1 MLVGANLCIGNVL
14 VPADHIPGA
23 FRAARPIPWKAKSS
37 GKFCPPR
44 VLSAVLLGGA
54 LSLSGFLLQTFFN
67 NPIADPFILGVSSGA
82 KFVVALTMIVLLG
95 ANQAMSSPAMVAAAF
110 LESLITIG
118 FVLLIARRISSM
130 AMLIVAGIMVG
141 YICSAATNFLIAFA
155 DDQSIVNLH
164 NWSLGSFSGSSWDDI
179 AVIAVVVITVSACVV
194 RDIEAPF
201 RLPAGRSLREKR
213 RRERRTLPR
222 GARPSSEHA
231 LRLRDRVRWSGV
243 VRRHRGSAS
252 REVGAEV
259 VEAHPRDSCVLLGRR
274 HLLRGLRFDR
284 AHAVL
289 SRRAFHQR
297 RHRHLRRA
305 GGYRAHAEEAGEVDG
320 GIRAAAQNARRGV
333 EPRNPGRTQADGAP
347 LFRISDLSAG
357 YDKKVVVEGVDLEVR
372 AGDVVALIGPNGS
385 GKSTILKTITRH
397 LAPLAGAVELD
408 GREISRWKTA
418 EFARNLAVMLTD
430 RPRTELLTCR
440 DIVEAGRHPYTG
452 RMGTLSPDD
461 HSRVDEAMKTAHV
474 EELAERDFM
483 QISDGQRQRVMLA
496 RAIAQDP
503 RVLVLDEPTSYL
515 DIRYQIDLLRI
526 LRHLAKS
533 RNVAVIMSIHE
544 LELAQKSADKVIC
557 VKDGR
562 VFRAGAPEDIFTRE
576 TIGELYGLQHGTFNE
591 RFGSVEIGRPHG
603 DAHTFVIA
611 GAGTGSTV
619 FRQLIRQGKA
629 FYAGVLHE
637 GDIDCELARDLATE
651 CVAERAFE
659 PIGDK
664 TIARAKEL
672 LVHCARL
679 IVCPAAFGTINA
691 RNAELVAFAR
701 SHGIEV
707 MRAREGASEDSN
719 GYA

>member
-1 MLVGANLCIGNVL
+1 MGEF
-14 VPADHIPGA
+14 VP
-23 FRAARPIPWKAKSS
+23 RPKT
-37 GKFCPPR
+37 
-44 VLSAVLLGGA
+44 LGGDIPCSDSPELARKRQKA
-54 LSLSGFLLQTFFN
+54 LLARAELRVEHPLRAESN
-67 NPIADPFILGVSSGA
+67 
-82 KFVVALTMIVLLG
+82 
-95 ANQAMSSPAMVAAAF
+95 
-110 LESLITIG
+110 LET
-118 FVLLIARRISSM
+118 
-130 AMLIVAGIMVG
+130 
-141 YICSAATNFLIAFA
+141 
-155 DDQSIVNLH
+155 
-164 NWSLGSFSGSSWDDI
+164 
-179 AVIAVVVITVSACVV
+179 
-194 RDIEAPF
+194 P
-201 RLPAGRSLREKR
+201 
-213 RRERRTLPR
+213 
-222 GARPSSEHA
+222 
-231 LRLRDRVRWSGV
+231 
-243 VRRHRGSAS
+243 
-252 REVGAEV
+252 
-259 VEAHPRDSCVLLGRR
+259 VE
-274 HLLRGLRFDR
+274 
-284 AHAVL
+284 
-289 SRRAFHQR
+289 
-297 RHRHLRRA
+297 
-305 GGYRAHAEEAGEVDG
+305 
-320 GIRAAAQNARRGV
+320 
-333 EPRNPGRTQADGAP
+333 TQADGAP

-430 RPRTELLTCR
+430 RPQTELLTCR

-603 DAHTFVIA
+603 DAHTFVIQIMIDSTCCIA
-611 GAGTGSTV
+611 ATAYTGNQIIGTVTS
-619 FRQLIRQGKA
+619 FFLFQLL
-629 FYAGVLHE
+629 FYL
-637 GDIDCELARDLATE
+637 
-651 CVAERAFE
+651 
-659 PIGDK
+659 
-664 TIARAKEL
+664 
-672 LVHCARL
+672 
-679 IVCPAAFGTINA
+679 
-691 RNAELVAFAR
+691 FA
-701 SHGIEV
+701 
-707 MRAREGASEDSN
+707 DD
-719 GYA
+719 

>member
-1 MLVGANLCIGNVL
+1 MGEFAPRPKTLGG
-14 VPADHIPGA
+14 DIPCLDSPEL
-23 FRAARPIPWKAKSS
+23 ARKRQKA
-37 GKFCPPR
+37 
-44 VLSAVLLGGA
+44 LSARA
-54 LSLSGFLLQTFFN
+54 
-67 NPIADPFILGVSSGA
+67 
-82 KFVVALTMIVLLG
+82 
-95 ANQAMSSPAMVAAAF
+95 
-110 LESLITIG
+110 E
-118 FVLLIARRISSM
+118 
-130 AMLIVAGIMVG
+130 
-141 YICSAATNFLIAFA
+141 
-155 DDQSIVNLH
+155 
-164 NWSLGSFSGSSWDDI
+164 
-179 AVIAVVVITVSACVV
+179 
-194 RDIEAPF
+194 
-201 RLPAGRSLREKR
+201 LRE
-213 RRERRTLPR
+213 ER
-222 GARPSSEHA
+222 
-231 LRLRDRVRWSGV
+231 
-243 VRRHRGSAS
+243 
-252 REVGAEV
+252 
-259 VEAHPRDSCVLLGRR
+259 
-274 HLLRGLRFDR
+274 LLR
-284 AHAVL
+284 
-289 SRRAFHQR
+289 
-297 RHRHLRRA
+297 
-305 GGYRAHAEEAGEVDG
+305 AEPNLETP
-320 GIRAAAQNARRGV
+320 V
-333 EPRNPGRTQADGAP
+333 ETQADGAP

-430 RPRTELLTCR
+430 RPRTEL
-440 DIVEAGRHPYTG
+440 
-452 RMGTLSPDD
+452 MGALSPND
-461 HSRVDEAMKTAHV
+461 HSRVDEAMKTAHM
-474 EELAERDFM
+474 EELAECDFM

-611 GAGTGSTV
+611 GAGTGSAV

-637 GDIDCELARDLATE
+637 GDIDCELARDLAAE

-691 RNAELVAFAR
+691 RNVELVEFAR

-707 MRAREGASEDSN
+707 MQACEGASEDSQLEWE
-719 GYA
+719 G

>member
-1 MLVGANLCIGNVL
+1 M
-14 VPADHIPGA
+14 
-23 FRAARPIPWKAKSS
+23 
-37 GKFCPPR
+37 
-44 VLSAVLLGGA
+44 
-54 LSLSGFLLQTFFN
+54 
-67 NPIADPFILGVSSGA
+67 
-82 KFVVALTMIVLLG
+82 
-95 ANQAMSSPAMVAAAF
+95 
-110 LESLITIG
+110 
-118 FVLLIARRISSM
+118 
-130 AMLIVAGIMVG
+130 
-141 YICSAATNFLIAFA
+141 
-155 DDQSIVNLH
+155 
-164 NWSLGSFSGSSWDDI
+164 
-179 AVIAVVVITVSACVV
+179 
-194 RDIEAPF
+194 
-201 RLPAGRSLREKR
+201 
-213 RRERRTLPR
+213 
-222 GARPSSEHA
+222 
-231 LRLRDRVRWSGV
+231 
-243 VRRHRGSAS
+243 
-252 REVGAEV
+252 
-259 VEAHPRDSCVLLGRR
+259 
-274 HLLRGLRFDR
+274 
-284 AHAVL
+284 
-289 SRRAFHQR
+289 
-297 RHRHLRRA
+297 
-305 GGYRAHAEEAGEVDG
+305 
-320 GIRAAAQNARRGV
+320 
-333 EPRNPGRTQADGAP
+333 
-347 LFRISDLSAG
+347 
-357 YDKKVVVEGVDLEVR
+357 
-372 AGDVVALIGPNGS
+372 ALIGPNGS

-397 LAPLAGAVELD
+397 LAPLAGTVELD

-430 RPRTELLTCR
+430 RPRTELLICR

-452 RMGTLSPDD
+452 RMGTLTPDD
-461 HSRVDEAMKTAHV
+461 NNRVDEAMKTAHV
-474 EELAERDFM
+474 EGLAERDFM

-576 TIGELYGLQHGTFNE
+576 TIGELYDLQHGTFNE

-611 GAGTGSTV
+611 GAGTGSAV

-691 RNAELVAFAR
+691 RNAELVEFAR
-701 SHGIEV
+701 SHSIEV
-707 MRAREGASEDSN
+707 MRACKGASEDSN
-719 GYA
+719 LEWV

>member
-1 MLVGANLCIGNVL
+1 
-14 VPADHIPGA
+14 
-23 FRAARPIPWKAKSS
+23 
-37 GKFCPPR
+37 
-44 VLSAVLLGGA
+44 
-54 LSLSGFLLQTFFN
+54 
-67 NPIADPFILGVSSGA
+67 
-82 KFVVALTMIVLLG
+82 
-95 ANQAMSSPAMVAAAF
+95 
-110 LESLITIG
+110 
-118 FVLLIARRISSM
+118 
-130 AMLIVAGIMVG
+130 
-141 YICSAATNFLIAFA
+141 
-155 DDQSIVNLH
+155 
-164 NWSLGSFSGSSWDDI
+164 
-179 AVIAVVVITVSACVV
+179 
-194 RDIEAPF
+194 
-201 RLPAGRSLREKR
+201 
-213 RRERRTLPR
+213 
-222 GARPSSEHA
+222 
-231 LRLRDRVRWSGV
+231 
-243 VRRHRGSAS
+243 
-252 REVGAEV
+252 
-259 VEAHPRDSCVLLGRR
+259 
-274 HLLRGLRFDR
+274 
-284 AHAVL
+284 
-289 SRRAFHQR
+289 
-297 RHRHLRRA
+297 
-305 GGYRAHAEEAGEVDG
+305 
-320 GIRAAAQNARRGV
+320 
-333 EPRNPGRTQADGAP
+333 
-347 LFRISDLSAG
+347 
-357 YDKKVVVEGVDLEVR
+357 
-372 AGDVVALIGPNGS
+372 
-385 GKSTILKTITRH
+385 
-397 LAPLAGAVELD
+397 
-408 GREISRWKTA
+408 
-418 EFARNLAVMLTD
+418 MLTD

-533 RNVAVIMSIHE
+533 QNVAVIMSIHE

-611 GAGTGSTV
+611 GAGTGSAV

-629 FYAGVLHE
+629 FYAGILHE

-679 IVCPAAFGTINA
+679 IVCPAAFGTITA
-691 RNAELVAFAR
+691 RNEELVEFAR

-707 MRAREGASEDSN
+707 MRACEGASEDSKIGVGRIN
-719 GYA
+719 WTFF

>member
-1 MLVGANLCIGNVL
+1 MGEFVPRTKTLGGN
-14 VPADHIPGA
+14 IPCLA
-23 FRAARPIPWKAKSS
+23 SPELARKRQK
-37 GKFCPPR
+37 
-44 VLSAVLLGGA
+44 VLSARA
-54 LSLSGFLLQTFFN
+54 
-67 NPIADPFILGVSSGA
+67 
-82 KFVVALTMIVLLG
+82 
-95 ANQAMSSPAMVAAAF
+95 
-110 LESLITIG
+110 E
-118 FVLLIARRISSM
+118 
-130 AMLIVAGIMVG
+130 
-141 YICSAATNFLIAFA
+141 
-155 DDQSIVNLH
+155 
-164 NWSLGSFSGSSWDDI
+164 
-179 AVIAVVVITVSACVV
+179 
-194 RDIEAPF
+194 
-201 RLPAGRSLREKR
+201 LRA
-213 RRERRTLPR
+213 ER
-222 GARPSSEHA
+222 
-231 LRLRDRVRWSGV
+231 
-243 VRRHRGSAS
+243 
-252 REVGAEV
+252 
-259 VEAHPRDSCVLLGRR
+259 
-274 HLLRGLRFDR
+274 LLR
-284 AHAVL
+284 
-289 SRRAFHQR
+289 
-297 RHRHLRRA
+297 
-305 GGYRAHAEEAGEVDG
+305 AESNLETP
-320 GIRAAAQNARRGV
+320 V
-333 EPRNPGRTQADGAP
+333 ETQADGAP

-418 EFARNLAVMLTD
+418 
-430 RPRTELLTCR
+430 
-440 DIVEAGRHPYTG
+440 GRHPYTG

-503 RVLVLDEPTSYL
+503 RMLVLDEPTSYL

-562 VFRAGAPEDIFTRE
+562 VFRAGAPENIFTRE

-611 GAGTGSTV
+611 GAGTGSAV

-637 GDIDCELARDLATE
+637 GDIDCELARDLAAE

-691 RNAELVAFAR
+691 RNAELVEFAR

-707 MRAREGASEDSN
+707 MRACEGASEDSQLEWE
-719 GYA
+719 G

>member
-1 MLVGANLCIGNVL
+1 M
-14 VPADHIPGA
+14 
-23 FRAARPIPWKAKSS
+23 
-37 GKFCPPR
+37 
-44 VLSAVLLGGA
+44 
-54 LSLSGFLLQTFFN
+54 
-67 NPIADPFILGVSSGA
+67 
-82 KFVVALTMIVLLG
+82 
-95 ANQAMSSPAMVAAAF
+95 
-110 LESLITIG
+110 
-118 FVLLIARRISSM
+118 
-130 AMLIVAGIMVG
+130 
-141 YICSAATNFLIAFA
+141 
-155 DDQSIVNLH
+155 
-164 NWSLGSFSGSSWDDI
+164 
-179 AVIAVVVITVSACVV
+179 
-194 RDIEAPF
+194 
-201 RLPAGRSLREKR
+201 
-213 RRERRTLPR
+213 
-222 GARPSSEHA
+222 
-231 LRLRDRVRWSGV
+231 
-243 VRRHRGSAS
+243 
-252 REVGAEV
+252 
-259 VEAHPRDSCVLLGRR
+259 
-274 HLLRGLRFDR
+274 
-284 AHAVL
+284 
-289 SRRAFHQR
+289 
-297 RHRHLRRA
+297 
-305 GGYRAHAEEAGEVDG
+305 
-320 GIRAAAQNARRGV
+320 
-333 EPRNPGRTQADGAP
+333 
-347 LFRISDLSAG
+347 
-357 YDKKVVVEGVDLEVR
+357 
-372 AGDVVALIGPNGS
+372 ALIGPNGS

-562 VFRAGAPEDIFTRE
+562 VFRAGAPEGIFTRE

-611 GAGTGSTV
+611 GAGTGSAV

-691 RNAELVAFAR
+691 RNAELVEFAR

-707 MRAREGASEDSN
+707 MRACEGASEDSQLEWE
-719 GYA
+719 G